1 MKEMK
6 EPPEC
11 VGSSK
16 KNRQTSQDSS
26 SMVLHWYYKHSAH
39 YFFAIAQDTW
49 KTFSLMTLKRSC
61 HVGLPQTYHDFKI
74 LFADKT
80 CLTSKALFSADKCQ
94 LI

>member
-16 KNRQTSQDSS
+16 KTGKRPKI
-26 SMVLHWYYKHSAH
+26 VVVWYYWYYKHSAH
-39 YFFAIAQDTW
+39 YFFSIAQDTW
-49 KTFSLMTLKRSC
+49 KTFGLMTLKRSC

-74 LFADKT
+74 LFTTLIRQDLSDK
-80 CLTSKALFSADKCQ
+80 
-94 LI
+94 

>member
-1 MKEMK
+1 MCRKQQ
-6 EPPEC
+6 
-11 VGSSK
+11 K
-16 KNRQTSQDSS
+16 KQANVPRQQQYGTTTTQC
-26 SMVLHWYYKHSAH
+26 AH
-39 YFFAIAQDTW
+39 YFFSIAQDTW
-49 KTFSLMTLKRSC
+49 KTFGLMTLKRSC